1 MRHLGIL
8 ATTPEGASLCF
19 RAFCQEGF
27 SDLGPH
33 DHPEVTLDCIALAR
47 TLPYWAKGDYAAV
60 RATLAVSVRR
70 LAAAGAD
77 FFACPDNTAHLAL
90 EQPGPNP
97 GGARS
102 AHSRGRRHAG
112 IPRPPHAGRGARTC
126 HTMRGPVYPRALAA
140 RGIAA
145 EIPDEHDREAL
156 DDLIVGELVRG
167 VLPDAPGRT
176 ASALSSA
183 WRPGAATR
191 SPSSAPSSRS
201 RLRRPTRRCPCWT
214 RPDC

>member
-1 MRHLGIL
+1 MPGLHIAEVVATQASRDRRTRVGVLG
-8 ATTPEGASLCF
+8 
-19 RAFCQEGF
+19 
-27 SDLGPH
+27 
-33 DHPEVTLDCIALAR
+33 
-47 TLPYWAKGDYAAV
+47 
-60 RATLAVSVRR
+60 
-70 LAAAGAD
+70 
-77 FFACPDNTAHLAL
+77 
-90 EQPGPNP
+90 
-97 GGARS
+97 
-102 AHSRGRRHAG
+102 
-112 IPRPPHAGRGARTC
+112 TC